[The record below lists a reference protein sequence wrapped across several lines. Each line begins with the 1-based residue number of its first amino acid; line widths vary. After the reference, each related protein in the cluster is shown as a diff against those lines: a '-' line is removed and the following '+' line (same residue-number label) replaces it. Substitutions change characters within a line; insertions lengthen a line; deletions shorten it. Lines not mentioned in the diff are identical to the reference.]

1 MLYRD
6 CVIKDIIGKL
16 MRVMD
21 VFFFCIKYL
30 KDIMIKVMVEK
41 KIFDIIDINI
51 DFVIIVSAIWGD
63 VVKLFMREVVI
74 DVR

>member
-1 MLYRD
+1 
-6 CVIKDIIGKL
+6 

-30 KDIMIKVMVEK
+30 KDIMIKLMIIK
-41 KIFDIIDINI
+41 KNFDIIDINI
-51 DFVIIVSAIWGD
+51 DFVIIVLVIWGD
-63 VVKLFMREVVI
+63 VVKLFMCEVVI

>member
-1 MLYRD
+1 
-6 CVIKDIIGKL
+6 

-30 KDIMIKVMVEK
+30 KDIMIKVMIER

-51 DFVIIVSAIWGD
+51 EFVIIVLVIWGD
-63 VVKLFMREVVI
+63 VVKLFMCELVI
-74 DVR
+74 NVR